1 MMKPERQT
9 KKGMDVIRIILK
21 FCFGHVLLLCL
32 MFLEHAALAQ
42 DTSHSRYID
51 YQDSIPAP
59 PCEYVELVGGDTSKY
74 NILKGFVNEM
84 EQKNY
89 FQNDKG
95 IVIMT
100 RYRNEEGDS
109 VWVLSPMIDDRYQD
123 NPPTKFSVFGTGW
136 IVLVYED
143 NQYNQA
149 SGTSNPKAYNKC
161 LEDIIGN
168 RVYLRPKRTDRWTKE
183 YKFAGRLYN
192 QGAISVKIDH
202 GKGRKVVFDQKG
214 GHEVFPPYY

>member
-1 MMKPERQT
+1 
-9 KKGMDVIRIILK
+9 MDAIKISGPNCLK
-21 FCFGHVLLLCL
+21 ITLLIGLLC
-32 MFLEHAALAQ
+32 MGSATFAQ
-42 DTSHSRYID
+42 NTLHSRYVD

-84 EQKNY
+84 ERKNY

-109 VWVLSPMIDDRYQD
+109 VWMLNPMIDDRYQD
-123 NPPTKFSVFGTGW
+123 NPPTKFSIFGTGW

-149 SGTSNPKAYNKC
+149 SGTSDPKAYNKC

-192 QGAISVKIDH
+192 QGAIRVKIDH
-202 GKGRKVVFDQKG
+202 GKGQKVVFDQKG
-214 GHEVFPPYY
+214 GHEVLPPYH